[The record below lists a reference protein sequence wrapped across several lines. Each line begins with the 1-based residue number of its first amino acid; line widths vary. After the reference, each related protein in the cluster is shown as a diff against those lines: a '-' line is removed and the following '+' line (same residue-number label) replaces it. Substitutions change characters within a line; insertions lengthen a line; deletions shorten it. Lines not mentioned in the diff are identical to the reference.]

1 MSEKFEVTYR
11 KLFRTYYANLLFYA
25 KRIVGEEEAEDVV
38 QDVFVELWHKK
49 DTIEIGEQIQAFL
62 YRAVYTRALN
72 VLKHREVK
80 DNYEALV
87 QEIHEKRVDFYR
99 PDNNDVIKRMENTEL
114 RKEIAEAIDELP
126 DKCKVVFKLSYLH
139 DMKNKAIAEALGIS
153 QRTVESH
160 MYKALRLLRSRLQN
174 IHVLFFFFILNE
186 ISIFLR
192 YIVLITW

>member
-1 MSEKFEVTYR
+1 MSERFEVTYR
-11 KLFRTYYANLLFYA
+11 KLFRTYYAGLLFYA

-87 QEIHEKRVDFYR
+87 QEIHQKRVDFYR
-99 PDNNDVIKRMENTEL
+99 PDNNDVIKRMENAEL
-114 RKEIAEAIDELP
+114 RNEIAEAIDELP

-160 MYKALRLLRSRLQN
+160 MYKALRLLRSRLQH
-174 IHVLFFFFILNE
+174 IHVLFFIFILSG

-192 YIVLITW
+192 YIVLTTW

>member
-11 KLFRTYYANLLFYA
+11 KLFRTYYGNLLFYA
-25 KRIVGEEEAEDVV
+25 NRIVGEEEAADVV

-114 RKEIAEAIDELP
+114 RKEIAEAINELP

-174 IHVLFFFFILNE
+174 IHVLFFIFILNE